1 MRRQAGFTLIELMVV
16 IAILGILATTA
27 MPFYQTWTQRA
38 YGTQATAMMK
48 SLVDGQIMHYL
59 EHNSFYPP
67 PGPPILVPA
76 EGSPSPVTAVQDIE
90 NALKITIPQG
100 RRLTYLIT
108 NSGVEVFMEITATFP
123 IFKSG
128 HRSFY
133 CQLKNSG
140 EAYYFSGN

>member
-1 MRRQAGFTLIELMVV
+1 MRKQAGFTLIELMVV
-16 IAILGILATTA
+16 VAILGILAATA
-27 MPFYQTWTQRA
+27 MPLYQTWTQRA

-59 EHNSFYPP
+59 EHNAFYPP
-67 PGPPILVPA
+67 PGPPLFVPS
-76 EGSPSPVTAVQDIE
+76 EGSPSPGTAVQDIE
-90 NALKITIPQG
+90 NALKIRIPQG

-108 NSGVEVFMEITATFP
+108 NSGIDVFMEITATFP

-133 CQLKNSG
+133 CQLKSSG

>member
-1 MRRQAGFTLIELMVV
+1 
-16 IAILGILATTA
+16 
-27 MPFYQTWTQRA
+27 
-38 YGTQATAMMK
+38 MMK

-67 PGPPILVPA
+67 PGPPILVPS

-108 NSGVEVFMEITATFP
+108 NSGDEVFMEITATFP